1 MKIAKSIIS
10 WTIIFLLFLVAVG
23 QGYLLWHAE
32 YGNDLDIRP
41 YYGTIPKELQ
51 SFDYH
56 RIGYT
61 DMRTLVEKELN
72 TVYRYKTDESEIP
85 EGRDGSAH
93 WYLRTVYMKLLDKY
107 DNEYHYGAILAHE
120 LVHIKYVT
128 KDEQWTTFKTITILL
143 ESESKVLHEVGKY
156 YALSILT
163 MYNSLEYG
171 MYLYEYDVGAYIVE
185 YFNK

>member
-1 MKIAKSIIS
+1 MTKAKSIIS
-10 WTIIFLLFLVAVG
+10 WTIIFLLFLFAAG
-23 QGYLLWHAE
+23 EWYLIWHYE
-32 YGNDLDIRP
+32 YGNDLDVRP
-41 YYGTIPKELQ
+41 YHGTIPKELQ

-61 DMRTLVEKELN
+61 DMRTLVEKELD

-85 EGRDGSAH
+85 EGHDGSAH
-93 WYLRTVYMKLLDKY
+93 WYLRTVYMKPLDKY
-107 DNEYHYGAILAHE
+107 DNEYHYGAVLAHE

-128 KDEQWTTFKTITILL
+128 KDEQWTTFKTIIILL